1 MAYRL
6 RWEGHGI
13 YRRFF
18 GLIPGAEFHDA
29 YQEMINDPRFE
40 GCRYILSDYLEARP
54 GTDFTERDLRAIAEL
69 EQLRARD
76 RPDTVQARVAT
87 DPKTLEYIR
96 YYDSLGISPYRVATF
111 VSVAAARRWIA
122 LGPRAGSVY
131 RLLSRDIEPAQVP
144 LFAPLDRLR

>member
-18 GLIPGAEFHDA
+18 GVIPGAEFHAA
-29 YQEMINDPRFE
+29 YLEMIGDPRYA
-40 GCRYILSDYLEARP
+40 GCRYIISDYLEAQP
-54 GTDFTERDLRAIAEL
+54 GTDFSERDLRAIAEL
-69 EQLRARD
+69 ERLRHRD
-76 RPDTVQARVAT
+76 SPDTVQARVAT

-111 VSVAAARRWIA
+111 ATVAAARRWIA
-122 LGPRAGSVY
+122 LGPRADSVY
-131 RLLSRDIEPAQVP
+131 RLSGRDIEPAQVP
-144 LFAPLDRLR
+144 LLAALDRLR